1 MIHDPELLERLGGLL
16 REKFEGDCFRA
27 TPLSLDPLAPSTR
40 GGRWAPPDETPVLY
54 TSLAREGAI
63 AEIAFH
69 WGQLSPLPSKPAA
82 LHHLRVTT
90 RKTLRL
96 IRTDLEAL
104 GVKAA
109 TYSSANYSQTQAIGA
124 AIAFLECDGLIVP
137 SVRWECD
144 HLVIFSDHHDV
155 VEDELKV
162 VSTEEVDW
170 LTWGRE
176 HGLVPGES

>member
-1 MIHDPELLERLGGLL
+1 MIHDPGLLERLGGLP

-40 GGRWAPPDETPVLY
+40 GGRWAPPDETAVLY
-54 TSLAREGAI
+54 TSLMREGAL

-69 WGQLSPLPSKPAA
+69 WGQLSPLPSKPAT
-82 LHHLRVTT
+82 LHHLHVTT

-104 GVKAA
+104 GVAA
-109 TYSSANYSQTQAIGA
+109 ADYAGINYSQTQAIGA
-124 AIAFLECDGLIVP
+124 AVAFLECDGLIVP

-144 HLVIFSDHHDV
+144 HLVIFHDHHDV
-155 VEDELKV
+155 QQDELKV
-162 VSTEEVDW
+162 INTEEVDW
-170 LTWGRE
+170 LAWGRE
-176 HGLVPGES
+176 HGLLSSE

>member
-1 MIHDPELLERLGGLL
+1 MIHHPELLERLGALP

-54 TSLAREGAI
+54 TSLLREGAL

-69 WGQLSPLPSKPAA
+69 WAQLSPLPSKPAA

-96 IRTDLEAL
+96 VRANLETL
-104 GVKAA
+104 GVRA
-109 TYSSANYSQTQAIGA
+109 TAYASVNYSQTQAIGA
-124 AIAFLECDGLIVP
+124 AVAFLECDGLIVP

-155 VEDELKV
+155 VQDELKV
-162 VSTEEVDW
+162 IGTEQVDW
-170 LTWGRE
+170 LSWGRE
-176 HGLVPGES
+176 HGLASCE